1 MPKLSG
7 NKGEWSEIYVLFRLL
22 EIGKLYAADAD
33 LNKMDGVF
41 YNILNI
47 IRTENIGDLSFRI
60 DNAENEISIIKTDS
74 EEVLLTVDKTEF
86 KAAADKLYQEI
97 VNAETSTFVLEDT
110 EAFLNH
116 IDSCPE
122 CREELEVTYSLMT
135 AMKQLDADEDLSEN
149 YIEELNQKIETCYL
163 DELKRKRSCVRR
175 RILLGIVVFLLLF
188 MNGITVKEERREED
202 RRFFRMISGTEDS
215 ESLETENEVMLAEE
229 QNEDTEGTSEAD
241 DEE

>member
-1 MPKLSG
+1 MDCKKAMELMTQFI
-7 NKGEWSEIYVLFRLL
+7 NEQL
-22 EIGKLYAADAD
+22 DAD
-33 LNKMDGVF
+33 DV
-41 YNILNI
+41 
-47 IRTENIGDLSFRI
+47 
-60 DNAENEISIIKTDS
+60 
-74 EEVLLTVDKTEF
+74 
-86 KAAADKLYQEI
+86 Q
-97 VNAETSTFVLEDT
+97 
-110 EAFLNH
+110 AFLDH

-135 AMKQLDADEDLSEN
+135 AMKQLDEDADLSDN

>member
-1 MPKLSG
+1 MDCKRAMELMTQFI
-7 NKGEWSEIYVLFRLL
+7 NDRL
-22 EIGKLYAADAD
+22 DA
-33 LNKMDGVF
+33 
-41 YNILNI
+41 
-47 IRTENIGDLSFRI
+47 
-60 DNAENEISIIKTDS
+60 
-74 EEVLLTVDKTEF
+74 
-86 KAAADKLYQEI
+86 
-97 VNAETSTFVLEDT
+97 EDVQ
-110 EAFLNH
+110 AFLDH

-135 AMKQLDADEDLSEN
+135 AMKQLDEDTDLSDN
-149 YIEELNQKIETCYL
+149 YIEELNHKIETCYL